1 MTANQILERM
11 AARGVR
17 ITLNDDNLRV
27 DAPAGVLTDED
38 RQLLK
43 CYKTELL
50 GRLRHPEGDPPL
62 GEYMA
67 NVFINGERVRIPMAR
82 LIAEGREVVEREVL
96 QPKTAGFDP
105 DLWAATVALGRYDA
119 AHMEWAARNRLQDGT
134 KWKSLGA

>member
-1 MTANQILERM
+1 MLAMRIIQDLQ
-11 AARGVR
+11 ARGFTVR
-17 ITLNDDNLRV
+17 LTEEGKVRV
-27 DAPAGVLTDED
+27 TPASQLTDED
-38 RQLLK
+38 RHLLK
-43 CYKTELL
+43 CYKTELIW
-50 GRLRHPEGDPPL
+50 RLRHPEGDPPL